1 MIHQEE
7 EALVPLV
14 RKRKKKP
21 VVGETESEGRAGAGP
36 PQKLFSQTINISKR
50 EDSAGNPISTKLSNR
65 ITQKFNLKTKED
77 RKLYYIISLEVNY
90 TELKKVWTRYK

>member
-21 VVGETESEGRAGAGP
+21 VVTESDAGWTGAA
-36 PQKLFSQTINISKR
+36 QKIFSQTINISKV
-50 EDSAGNPISTKLSNR
+50 DSTGNPTTNKVSNL
-65 ITQKFNLKTKED
+65 ITQKFNLKTNED
-77 RKLYYIISLEVNY
+77 RKLYYIIFVEVN
-90 TELKKVWTRYK
+90 

>member
-21 VVGETESEGRAGAGP
+21 VVTESDAGTGSA
-36 PQKLFSQTINISKR
+36 KKMFSQTINISKV
-50 EDSAGNPISTKLSNR
+50 DNTGNPTINKYSNL
-65 ITQKFNLKTKED
+65 ITQKFNLKTNED
-77 RKLYYIISLEVNY
+77 RKLYYIIFVEVN
-90 TELKKVWTRYK
+90 

>member
-1 MIHQEE
+1 MMEE

-21 VVGETESEGRAGAGP
+21 EVGETKSDGKAGAGA

-50 EDSAGNPISTKLSNR
+50 EDSAGKTISTKLSNR

-77 RKLYYIISLEVNY
+77 RKLYYIIFAEVNDI
-90 TELKKVWTRYK
+90 

>member
-1 MIHQEE
+1 M
-7 EALVPLV
+7 

-21 VVGETESEGRAGAGP
+21 EVGETENDGRAGAGP

-50 EDSAGNPISTKLSNR
+50 EDSGSKPISSKLSNR

-90 TELKKVWTRYK
+90 TELTRYK

>member
-1 MIHQEE
+1 MIHEEE

-21 VVGETESEGRAGAGP
+21 VVPESDAETGST
-36 PQKLFSQTINISKR
+36 QKLFSQTINISKV
-50 EDSAGNPISTKLSNR
+50 DSAGNPTTNKISNF

-77 RKLYYIISLEVNY
+77 KKLYFIIFVEVN
-90 TELKKVWTRYK
+90 